1 MAGSMAADDPAPLMA
16 SAKAALRA
24 RMRAAR
30 IALDPARRLSETA
43 MTVEAMIALLS
54 AEGTAALASYAAHGS
69 ELDLT
74 ALHRWWIARG
84 LPLWLPRA
92 LPAGEISWHA
102 VADLSALAPGA
113 YGIPEPDPAR
123 IPAQDLPAH
132 ALVLVPGL
140 AFDTVGGRLGQGGGY
155 YDRLPEAVWRRA
167 IGIGFSCQR
176 VASVPREAHD
186 RLLQR
191 IAIGGIIRRPGDNG

>member
-1 MAGSMAADDPAPLMA
+1 MAADDSAPLMA

-43 MTVEAMIALLS
+43 MTVEALIALVS
-54 AEGTAALASYAAHGS
+54 AEGAAALASYAAHGA

-74 ALHRWWIARG
+74 ALHRGGRARG
-84 LPLWLPRA
+84 RPLGRPRA
-92 LPAGEISWHA
+92 LPAGALSWHA
-102 VADLSALAPGA
+102 VADLSSLAPGA
-113 YGIPEPDPAR
+113 FGIPEPDPAR
-123 IPAQDLPAH
+123 IPAQDLPAD

-140 AFDTVGGRLGQGGGY
+140 AFDAVGGRLGQGGGY
-155 YDRLPEAVWRRA
+155 YDRLPEAAWRRA

-186 RLLQR
+186 RLLLR
-191 IAIGGIIRRPGDNG
+191 VAIGGTISRPGDSG